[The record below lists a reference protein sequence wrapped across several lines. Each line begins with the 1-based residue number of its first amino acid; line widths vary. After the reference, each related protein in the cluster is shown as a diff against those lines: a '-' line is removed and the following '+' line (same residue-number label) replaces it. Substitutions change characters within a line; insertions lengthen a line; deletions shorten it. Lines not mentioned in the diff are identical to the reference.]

1 MESPENLHEP
11 APNLR
16 LGLAVAMGL
25 SAAMWGL
32 IYLGVASVWPW
43 LANRPDIAV
52 EGQGVPHLAS
62 LADQPRAQLPTGIWV
77 KATRKRR
84 RGPNLASRVFS
95 PSMSVN

>member
-1 MESPENLHEP
+1 MESPDNLHEP

-16 LGLAVAMGL
+16 LGLAVAIGL

-62 LADQPRAQLPTGIWV
+62 LADQPQAQLPTGTRV
-77 KATRKRR
+77 RATRQRQ
-84 RGPNLASRVFS
+84 RGPYLAARVFS

>member
-1 MESPENLHEP
+1 MESPDNLHEP

-43 LANRPDIAV
+43 LANRPDVAV
-52 EGQGVPHLAS
+52 EGQSVPHLAS
-62 LADQPRAQLPTGIWV
+62 LAQPRAQLPAGIWV
-77 KATRKRR
+77 KATRKRQ
-84 RGPNLASRVFS
+84 RGPHLASRVFS

>member
-1 MESPENLHEP
+1 MENPDNLHEP

-32 IYLGVASVWPW
+32 IYLGVASVWPG

-52 EGQGVPHLAS
+52 EGQGIPHLAS
-62 LADQPRAQLPTGIWV
+62 LADQRRAQLPTGTRV

-84 RGPNLASRVFS
+84 RVPHLASRVFT

>member
-1 MESPENLHEP
+1 MESPDNLNEP

-32 IYLGVASVWPW
+32 IYLGVASVWPRQT
-43 LANRPDIAV
+43 NRPDLAV

-62 LADQPRAQLPTGIWV
+62 LADQRRAQFPTGTRV
-77 KATRKRR
+77 KATRKKR
-84 RGPNLASRVFS
+84 RGPHLAARVFN
-95 PSMSVN
+95 PSTSVN